1 MSLTMNYVN
10 IIVVMNECNLSFLKK
25 DGAIKILLKFAV
37 AFLCAPFPQTYIW
50 VNIIN
55 QKSNY
60 DPNIPIHVMTQILSD
75 R

>member
-37 AFLCAPFPQTYIW
+37 AFLCAPFPQTHIW

-60 DPNIPIHVMTQILSD
+60 DPNIPRYVMTQILSD